1 MLTAGRAGQ
10 RLPVALALWSSAVF
24 ALQIGVA
31 RLGYGLALPAIRET
45 LHGNYTLYGTI
56 NAISLGGYMAGAL
69 IAPLL
74 IGRVRARVLVSSIVG
89 AAALVI
95 SAFAADTLVFSL
107 ARTVFGFTSGVS
119 LVCAAV
125 ETLEAVDA
133 SRRGGVSA
141 VMWGGIGIGLLLSAI
156 AASWLVHGTEHWR
169 VASLATGV
177 LMAVA
182 GIGYG
187 ISFHR
192 ERAGAISKPVAQNQR
207 LQLRNF
213 FFLCLAYVGFGFAYI
228 AYATFIVASID
239 ARLGPHGAET
249 TIQLLWAVYGVAS
262 VIGTIAIGRIL
273 NRPIGRWALVLVGIA
288 GAAGCAAAFIA
299 PLAVIPSA
307 FVVGLGLTATPAAA
321 TAFARARS
329 TTASA
334 TTAMAIVT
342 VAVGMGQLIGPIIA
356 GISAD
361 RLGLGSV
368 VVVAGCAYL
377 FSTGCAIAD
386 VFSTRASAI

>member
-1 MLTAGRAGQ
+1 LKSKW
-10 RLPVALALWSSAVF
+10 PVALTLWSSAVF

-31 RLGYGLALPAIRET
+31 RLGYGLALPAIRST

-56 NAISLGGYMAGAL
+56 NAVSLGGYMVGAL
-69 IAPLL
+69 IAPRL
-74 IGRVRARVLVSSIVG
+74 IGRVHARVLVSSIVG
-89 AAALVI
+89 GAALVI
-95 SAFAADTLVFSL
+95 SAFAGDTLLFGL
-107 ARTVFGFTSGVS
+107 ARTVFGFASGVS

-125 ETLEAVDA
+125 ETLEAVGA

-141 VMWGGIGIGLLLSAI
+141 IMWGGNGIGLLLSAV

-187 ISFHR
+187 ISFDR
-192 ERAGAISKPVAQNQR
+192 ERAGAAPLPVAQKQP
-207 LQLRNF
+207 LQLRDF

-239 ARLGPHGAET
+239 ARLGPHGAER
-249 TIQLLWAVYGVAS
+249 TIQLLWAVYGIAS
-262 VIGTIAIGRIL
+262 VIGTIGIGRIL

-288 GAAGCAAAFIA
+288 GAAGCAAAFVA

-342 VAVGMGQLIGPIIA
+342 VAVGMGQLIGPIVA

-386 VFSTRASAI
+386 VFSVQRVA

>member
-1 MLTAGRAGQ
+1 MRIADRAGP

-24 ALQIGVA
+24 AVQIGVA
-31 RLGYGLALPAIRET
+31 RLGYGLALPAIRAT

-56 NAISLGGYMAGAL
+56 NAVSLAGYMVGAL

-74 IGRVRARVLVSSIVG
+74 IGRVRARVLVSSVVG
-89 AAALVI
+89 GAALVI
-95 SAFAADTLVFSL
+95 SAFAGDALLFGL
-107 ARTVFGFTSGVS
+107 ARTAFGVASGIS
-119 LVCAAV
+119 LVCATV

-133 SRRGGVSA
+133 SRRGGISA
-141 VMWGGIGIGLLLSAI
+141 IMWGGIGIGLILSAI
-156 AASWLVHGTEHWR
+156 VASWLVNGTENWR
-169 VASLATGV
+169 VASLATGI

-187 ISFHR
+187 ISFER
-192 ERAGAISKPVAQNQR
+192 ERAGAIPNAVVPKQP
-207 LQLRNF
+207 LQLQNF
-213 FFLCLAYVGFGFAYI
+213 FFLCLAYAGFGFAYI

-239 ARLGPHGAET
+239 ARLGLRTAQT

-273 NRPIGRWALVLVGIA
+273 HRKIGRWALVFVGIA
-288 GAAGCAAAFIA
+288 GAAGCAGAFMS
-299 PLAVIPSA
+299 PLALIPSA

-329 TTASA
+329 TTANA
-334 TTAMAIVT
+334 TTAIAIVT
-342 VAVGMGQLIGPIIA
+342 VAVGLGQLIGPIVA

-368 VVVAGCAYL
+368 VLVAGGAYL
-377 FSTGCAIAD
+377 VSTGCAIAD
-386 VFSTRASAI
+386 VSLSSRA

>member
-156 AASWLVHGTEHWR
+156 AARSRPCTSMVPLLGRSSPPSKLSKVDFPDPDLP
-169 VASLATGV
+169 SSATRSPRWTSNDTPRK
-177 LMAVA
+177 A
-182 GIGYG
+182 YT
-187 ISFHR
+187 
-192 ERAGAISKPVAQNQR
+192 RAG
-207 LQLRNF
+207 
-213 FFLCLAYVGFGFAYI
+213 FL
-228 AYATFIVASID
+228 
-239 ARLGPHGAET
+239 P
-249 TIQLLWAVYGVAS
+249 
-262 VIGTIAIGRIL
+262 
-273 NRPIGRWALVLVGIA
+273 
-288 GAAGCAAAFIA
+288 
-299 PLAVIPSA
+299 
-307 FVVGLGLTATPAAA
+307 
-321 TAFARARS
+321 
-329 TTASA
+329 
-334 TTAMAIVT
+334 
-342 VAVGMGQLIGPIIA
+342 
-356 GISAD
+356 
-361 RLGLGSV
+361 
-368 VVVAGCAYL
+368 
-377 FSTGCAIAD
+377 
-386 VFSTRASAI
+386 